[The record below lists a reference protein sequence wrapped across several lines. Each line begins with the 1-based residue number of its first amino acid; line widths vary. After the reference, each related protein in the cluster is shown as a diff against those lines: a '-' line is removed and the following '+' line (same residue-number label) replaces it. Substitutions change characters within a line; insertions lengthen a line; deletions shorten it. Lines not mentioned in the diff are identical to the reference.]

1 VDEPTLLSP
10 NADEPTGPSA
20 PSAPSPNVQEP
31 APLVPNMFAPA
42 CPSAESPFRIADKWG
57 GMVVLCL
64 EAGPRRFTELRVPL
78 NRVAPKVLTETL
90 RSLER
95 DGFISRTV
103 FDENPPHVEYAL
115 TPLGRTLLPAID
127 ACRAWAIT
135 NLENLR
141 DARDQYDGVADVEA
155 A

>member
-1 VDEPTLLSP
+1 
-10 NADEPTGPSA
+10 
-20 PSAPSPNVQEP
+20 
-31 APLVPNMFAPA
+31 MFQPA
-42 CPSAESPFRIADKWG
+42 CPSAETPFRIADKWG

-95 DGFISRTV
+95 DGFVTRTV

-115 TPLGRTLLPAID
+115 TPLGHSLLPAIS
-127 ACRAWAIT
+127 ACREWAFT
-135 NLENLR
+135 NLEQLR
-141 DARDQYDGVADVEA
+141 EARDRYDGVADDA
-155 A
+155 AA

>member
-1 VDEPTLLSP
+1 MDERVALSP
-10 NADEPTGPSA
+10 E
-20 PSAPSPNVQEP
+20 
-31 APLVPNMFAPA
+31 MFDAA

-78 NRVAPKVLTETL
+78 RRVAPKVLTETL

-95 DGFISRTV
+95 DGFITRTV
-103 FDENPPHVEYAL
+103 FDENPPHVEYEL
-115 TPLGRTLLPAID
+115 TALGRSLLPAIA
-127 ACRAWAIT
+127 ACREWGFA

-141 DARDQYDGVADVEA
+141 EARDRYDR
-155 A
+155 

>member
-1 VDEPTLLSP
+1 MDEPPALSP
-10 NADEPTGPSA
+10 K
-20 PSAPSPNVQEP
+20 
-31 APLVPNMFAPA
+31 MFDAA
-42 CPSAESPFRIADKWG
+42 CPSAETPFRIADKWG

-78 NRVAPKVLTETL
+78 HRVAPKVLTETL

-95 DGFISRTV
+95 DGFVSRTV

-135 NLENLR
+135 NLETVR
-141 DARDQYDGVADVEA
+141 AARDQYDAPGGVEA